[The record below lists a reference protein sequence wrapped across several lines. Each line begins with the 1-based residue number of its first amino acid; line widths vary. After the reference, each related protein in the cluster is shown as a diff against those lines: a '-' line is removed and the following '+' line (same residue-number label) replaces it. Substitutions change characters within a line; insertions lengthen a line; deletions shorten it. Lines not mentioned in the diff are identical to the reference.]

1 MTAPDD
7 AKTRA
12 RRVAQHLLSMHA
24 GQAAEDATQHAA
36 PVADYHQLLRKLQ
49 GLDGLLRLYRAAARA
64 TADRVAVDDP
74 DEPRS
79 DEHGSDEPHP
89 DEPRSGASAVDAGT
103 GEADRVLA
111 FVQKA
116 HRLLLEHPVAARHA
130 YAGLAREG
138 RAYAAT
144 PEGAALR
151 ERLLRSRRLRRASL
165 LWRSLT
171 MGLLDEDDR
180 GELPSSYLDH
190 LLRAIDRPDL
200 ERLLGRLQLERSPP

>member
-12 RRVAQHLLSMHA
+12 RQVAQHLLSMHA
-24 GQAAEDATQHAA
+24 EEAPEDATRGAA
-36 PVADYHQLLRKLQ
+36 PVAEYDQLLRRLQ
-49 GLDGLLRLYRAAARA
+49 GLDGLLRLHRAAARA

-74 DEPRS
+74 DEAR
-79 DEHGSDEPHP
+79 P
-89 DEPRSGASAVDAGT
+89 DEPRAGASPADAPP
-103 GEADRVLA
+103 GETDRVLA

-130 YAGLAREG
+130 YAALAREG

-144 PEGAALR
+144 PDGAALR

-200 ERLLGRLQLERSPP
+200 ERLLGRLHLERSPP

>member
-24 GQAAEDATQHAA
+24 GQTAEDATQRAA
-36 PVADYHQLLRKLQ
+36 PVADYHQLLRQLQ

-64 TADRVAVDDP
+64 TADRVAVRDP

-79 DEHGSDEPHP
+79 DEPRP
-89 DEPRSGASAVDAGT
+89 DEPGSDAAPADADT
-103 GEADRVLA
+103 GDADRVLA

-130 YAGLAREG
+130 YAALAREG

-200 ERLLGRLQLERSPP
+200 ERLLGRLHLERSPP